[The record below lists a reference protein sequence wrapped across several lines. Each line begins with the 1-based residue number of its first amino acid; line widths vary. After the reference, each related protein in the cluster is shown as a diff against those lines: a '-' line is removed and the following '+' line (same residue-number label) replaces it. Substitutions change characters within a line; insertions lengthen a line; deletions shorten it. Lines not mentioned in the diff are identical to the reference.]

1 MKRETIPLPE
11 TFMVYDEA
19 GRVWPP
25 GFESV
30 LCRPGAGITAAKAE
44 ALAAAT
50 AGSAAARA
58 AGKGWSTG
66 TIPHLVKPLMPQ
78 AKRVKVG

>member
-1 MKRETIPLPE
+1 M
-11 TFMVYDEA
+11 TFMVHDEQ

-25 GFESV
+25 CFESE
-30 LCRPGAGITAAKAE
+30 LMKPGGRFSMLSRNAE
-44 ALAAAT
+44 AMANLMKK
-50 AGSAAARA
+50 SAQARA
-58 AGKGWSTG
+58 EGKGFGNG